1 MGGGRQ
7 AIAARRSLRRQRR
20 RGLGIPGRFVTPAGN
35 CSRDRCSHELAAR
48 PLTAR
53 TQLSGIAFGLV
64 AYGLWGFFPLFFHQL
79 SQVPPMDIL
88 SHRAFWACVFVSGLL
103 TLRRQWSGVAA
114 VVRNGTHLLLLG
126 GAALLIGVNWL
137 VFLWAVDT
145 RQVVASS
152 LGYFLTPLVNV
163 VLGLVVLGE
172 RLDRLEWLAVSLA
185 VAAIANEIL
194 AFGSLPWVSL
204 VLATTFG
211 TYGLIRK
218 RLPVDVAPGLW
229 LETLVML
236 PLCVLYA
243 AWQAERGHSVW
254 VGHAPLTMA
263 LLIGSGVLTA
273 VPLLAF
279 AAAARRLD
287 LVTLGMLMYIN
298 PTLQFVTAVRL
309 FGEPM
314 QASRL
319 LSFGLIWLGLLI
331 FSWRA
336 WRKYR
341 SPR

>member
-1 MGGGRQ
+1 
-7 AIAARRSLRRQRR
+7 LK
-20 RGLGIPGRFVTPAGN
+20 AG
-35 CSRDRCSHELAAR
+35 
-48 PLTAR
+48 
-53 TQLSGIAFGLV
+53 TQLAGIACGLV
-64 AYGLWGFFPLFFHQL
+64 AYGMWGFFPLFFHQL
-79 SQVPPMDIL
+79 SHVLPMDIL

-103 TLRRQWSGVAA
+103 AVRRQWSSVWA
-114 VVRNGTHLLLLG
+114 VVRNRVHLLLLG
-126 GAALLIGVNWL
+126 GAASLISVNWL

-163 VLGLVVLGE
+163 VLGLIVLGE
-172 RLDRLEWLAVSLA
+172 RLDRLEWLAVALA

-204 VLATTFG
+204 VLAATFG

-229 LETLVML
+229 LETLAML
-236 PLCVLYA
+236 PPCLLYA
-243 AWQAERGHSVW
+243 LWQAERGHSVW

-273 VPLLAF
+273 LPLLAF

-287 LVTLGMLMYIN
+287 LATLGMLMYIN
-298 PTLQFVTAVRL
+298 PTLQFVTAVGL

-331 FSWRA
+331 FSWSA
-336 WRKYR
+336 WRRYR